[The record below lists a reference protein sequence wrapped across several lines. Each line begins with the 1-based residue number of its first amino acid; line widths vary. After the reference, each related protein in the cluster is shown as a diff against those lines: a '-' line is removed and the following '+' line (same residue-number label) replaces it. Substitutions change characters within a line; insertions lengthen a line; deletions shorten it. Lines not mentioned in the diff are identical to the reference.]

1 MEIKLA
7 KDFIL
12 SSTKKKLN
20 KKINKK
26 NQVNKVIYYNRQQI
40 CSVSMINWTHNMLQ
54 LKYIYLCSEN
64 SLTIF

>member
-20 KKINKK
+20 KNKNKK
-26 NQVNKVIYYNRQQI
+26 NQVNKVIYHNRQQI
-40 CSVSMINWTHNMLQ
+40 CSVSMIEH
-54 LKYIYLCSEN
+54 IICFS
-64 SLTIF
+64 

>member
-12 SSTKKKLN
+12 SSTKKKKLN

-26 NQVNKVIYYNRQQI
+26 NQVNKVIYYNRQQM
-40 CSVSMINWTHNMLQ
+40 CSVSMIEH
-54 LKYIYLCSEN
+54 IICFS
-64 SLTIF
+64 

>member
-20 KKINKK
+20 KKKIKKIKWIKWYITIDNKFVVSAWL
-26 NQVNKVIYYNRQQI
+26 NTWYAAAEIYNKL
-40 CSVSMINWTHNMLQ
+40 S
-54 LKYIYLCSEN
+54 SEN
-64 SLTIF
+64 SFTIF